1 MPLDAEKT
9 KNELEEIREELRE
22 IRVQMNRIEE
32 LLLNNV
38 EKNCKKMG
46 EHIEFVESV
55 YEKVKNPLSYI
66 CSKISGSTNGSDN
79 GNALPEPEHS

>member
-1 MPLDAEKT
+1 MSLDCETEK
-9 KNELEEIREELRE
+9 KDENELQEIREELRE
-22 IRVQMNRIEE
+22 IRLQMDRIEE

-55 YEKVKNPLSYI
+55 YDKVKNPLSYI
-66 CSKISGSTNGSDN
+66 CNKIT
-79 GNALPEPEHS
+79 GNKSNNSALPEPEHN